1 MAIPL
6 ANRSPKRSLLLQPEN
21 QLRDLTDSLRQQAAS
36 DAIAAEVLPLIPAIL
51 LARFNDRPLLEICA
65 MGGITLEDFPQ
76 SRAYQEIFGL
86 GEARGR
92 LEGRQEG
99 RAEACSVALR
109 LLNRRCGSL
118 SEATTAQ
125 VQALSLEQLETLA
138 EDLLD
143 FTGPQDLT
151 AWLAANG

>member
-1 MAIPL
+1 
-6 ANRSPKRSLLLQPEN
+6 
-21 QLRDLTDSLRQQAAS
+21 
-36 DAIAAEVLPLIPAIL
+36 
-51 LARFNDRPLLEICA
+51 
-65 MGGITLEDFPQ
+65 MGGITLEDFTQ

-86 GEARGR
+86 GEARGEDRGR

-99 RAEACSVALR
+99 RAEGRRAEACRVTLR
-109 LLNRRCGSL
+109 QLNRRCGAL
-118 SEATTAQ
+118 SDATAAR

-151 AWLAANG
+151 AWLAAHS